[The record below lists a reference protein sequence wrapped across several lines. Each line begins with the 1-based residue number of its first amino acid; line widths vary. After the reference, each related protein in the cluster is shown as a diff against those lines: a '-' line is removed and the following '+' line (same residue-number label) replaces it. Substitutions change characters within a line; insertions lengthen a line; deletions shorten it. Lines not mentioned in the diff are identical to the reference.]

1 MYRQTIQKRM
11 GTNLIIVIF
20 THLIMIASDIISRNQ
35 LYSLKGTSLIV
46 NISSIDNIN
55 VTLPEL
61 LLPTLL
67 QVCCQMFILYI
78 AVWQFICCQSSQ
90 YMKGFWFGL
99 NSYFSKAVFILYSSI
114 LNWNRV
120 KFNYWNNHII
130 NVYDNLSQIPV

>member
-35 LYSLKGTSLIV
+35 PYSLKGTCLIV

-67 QVCCQMFILYI
+67 QVCL
-78 AVWQFICCQSSQ
+78 AS
-90 YMKGFWFGL
+90 
-99 NSYFSKAVFILYSSI
+99 
-114 LNWNRV
+114 V
-120 KFNYWNNHII
+120 KCFCT
-130 NVYDNLSQIPV
+130 